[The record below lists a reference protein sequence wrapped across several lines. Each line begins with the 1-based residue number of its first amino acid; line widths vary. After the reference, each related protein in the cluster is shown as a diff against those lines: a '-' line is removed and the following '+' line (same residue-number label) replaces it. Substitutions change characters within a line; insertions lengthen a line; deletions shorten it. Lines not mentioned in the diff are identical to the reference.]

1 MKVGDLVTHYGRT
14 GRVVEEETD
23 SENNPGYWVEWV
35 GEENWQWYSFDE
47 RFDVKLVSGNFKSG
61 NIYDQLEATLNE
73 SR

>member
-1 MKVGDLVTHYGRT
+1 MKVGDLVTHYGRL

-23 SENNPGYWVEWV
+23 SENNPGYWVEWF
-35 GEENWQWYSFDE
+35 EDRENWQWYSFDE
-47 RFDVKLVSGNFKSG
+47 RFDARSA